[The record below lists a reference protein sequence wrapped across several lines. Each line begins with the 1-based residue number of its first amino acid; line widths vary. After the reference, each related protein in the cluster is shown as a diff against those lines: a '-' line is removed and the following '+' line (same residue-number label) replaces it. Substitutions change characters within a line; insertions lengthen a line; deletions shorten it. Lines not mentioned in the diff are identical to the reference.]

1 MNCKLLVFNNFY
13 ENPDEVREFALKADY
28 NSCHLPRFHT
38 ESYATVNLLNKI
50 ENLLYPLAGKI
61 HDFYIPNINSSG
73 DTYNGSFQYG
83 TSHKKP
89 WIHIDVIDEI
99 DTRWPSTWAGVIYL
113 TPNPPVNTGTNL
125 YKHKKFNDD
134 IGKYDDFIIMEDR
147 INKEKWELYTK
158 VENIYN
164 RAIFY
169 KVNQYHAADNY
180 FGTELNNSRLFQVFF
195 FNTEF

>member
-38 ESYATVNLLNKI
+38 KSYATVNLLNKI
-50 ENLLYPLAGKI
+50 ENLLYPFAGKI

-89 WIHIDVIDEI
+89 WIHVDA
-99 DTRWPSTWAGVIYL
+99 THKTSTVSCWAGVIYL

-125 YKHKKFNDD
+125 YKHKNFNDD
-134 IGKYDDFIIMEDR
+134 KGKYDDSIIMEDR
-147 INKEKWELYTK
+147 LDKEKWELYTK

-169 KVNQYHAADNY
+169 KVNQYHSADNY
-180 FGTELNNSRLFQVFF
+180 FGKELNNSRLFQIFF
-195 FNTEF
+195 FSTDF